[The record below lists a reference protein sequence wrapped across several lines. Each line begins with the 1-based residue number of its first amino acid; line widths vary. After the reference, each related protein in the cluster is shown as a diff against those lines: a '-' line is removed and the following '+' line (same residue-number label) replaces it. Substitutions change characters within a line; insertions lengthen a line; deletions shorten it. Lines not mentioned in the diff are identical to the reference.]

1 MPADSS
7 RTDEHGGPTGNAAG
21 GDSTGDRCGP
31 PSENGGEDPL
41 KVTLLATLAALLQ
54 FSLPPE
60 YATRPPWLIPVVAL
74 VLSAL
79 VFVTHRR
86 GGIGTHTKETPPD
99 QADKEDLRY
108 RSLRLALVGLL
119 AVANAVS
126 GARLVVDV
134 LQADQSG
141 TASRLLLSGVTIWVT
156 NIIVFSLWYWEL
168 DWKGPWYRIN
178 HWHPPE
184 VACDNGSYPDFLF
197 PQMQDGM
204 EHFRKPDWRPEV
216 LDYLYLSFTN
226 AAAFSPTDVLP
237 LTRPAKMTMLVQ
249 SAISLAA
256 LALLVSR
263 AVNVLT

>member
-1 MPADSS
+1 MRARPKSSTLISGTAPALD
-7 RTDEHGGPTGNAAG
+7 A
-21 GDSTGDRCGP
+21 DRCGP

-41 KVTLLATLAALLQ
+41 KVTVLATVAALLQ
-54 FSLPPE
+54 FSLPAE
-60 YATRPPWLIPVVAL
+60 YATRPPWLLPGIAV
-74 VLSAL
+74 VLSVVVL
-79 VFVTHRR
+79 LTHWR
-86 GGIGTHTKETPPD
+86 GGMGTHTKETPPD

-108 RSLRLALVGLL
+108 RFVRLLLVGLL

-156 NIIVFSLWYWEL
+156 NIIVFALWYWEL

-197 PQMQDGM
+197 PQMQEGM
-204 EHFRKPDWRPEV
+204 EHFRKPGWRPEV